1 MLLTSCCFGEGLKQD
16 NSQAAPRWP
25 AVFLN
30 GLCCHKQVAQGLAQ
44 SWCVVEHVDKISPE
58 LVGSVSISLLVGD
71 NLLTERLGKNYL
83 SAR

>member
-1 MLLTSCCFGEGLKQD
+1 MLLKSCCFGEGLKQD
-16 NSQAAPRWP
+16 NSQAAPCWP

-30 GLCCHKQVAQGLAQ
+30 GLCCHKQVSQCTAQA
-44 SWCVVEHVDKISPE
+44 WYMVENVDKISPE

>member
-1 MLLTSCCFGEGLKQD
+1 MLLKSCCFGEGLKQN
-16 NSQAAPRWP
+16 NSQAAPCRP

-30 GLCCHKQVAQGLAQ
+30 GLCCHKQVAQCTAQ
-44 SWCVVEHVDKISPE
+44 AWCVVEHVVKISPE

-71 NLLTERLGKNYL
+71 NLLTERLGKNYV

>member
-1 MLLTSCCFGEGLKQD
+1 MLLTSCCFGDGLKQD
-16 NSQAAPRWP
+16 NSQATPRWP

-30 GLCCHKQVAQGLAQ
+30 GLCCHKQVAQGTAQ
-44 SWCVVEHVDKISPE
+44 AWCVVENVDKISPE

-71 NLLTERLGKNYL
+71 NLLTERLGKNYV